1 MHVGT
6 ETIIPPN
13 TLQNHE
19 PQNLE
24 NISEITQENP
34 IPEPVIETHI
44 PQHISLLQLPISEQC
59 DAVTKFNL
67 EHHIPLSPISLETIS
82 VDSPTSPPS
91 DQALPS
97 YQSLSVNEIVI
108 LSDQMLPLLENL
120 TRHFTNI
127 VSSPEHSSSVL
138 RKIQIKPLKLK
149 KPSPK
154 PNLPY
159 KEPYKFFNQLS
170 EPIIELLTSAIHISL
185 KNFKSMEE
193 DALIFPSDIAA
204 EGEAL
209 KAKFSDVVDALSGYL
224 KEKTKGRCM
233 AVVDNLMEC
242 AARVDPPRL
251 TMISHEEMCFLAEQA
266 RIALEEEAK
275 RIADEEA
282 KRLAEQ
288 EALRIA
294 EEEAARLA
302 EVEAKRLADEQA
314 LMVNQNQDIV
324 MTEQDAT
331 TPASD
336 RGKNVIVDTT
346 PPASPIRTIRDFD
359 TPSSNIGPELR
370 EVLEGMKAEIASL
383 KSDSKTKDQTMAQ
396 ILLALK
402 DLSDR
407 LPLKP

>member
-1 MHVGT
+1 
-6 ETIIPPN
+6 
-13 TLQNHE
+13 
-19 PQNLE
+19 
-24 NISEITQENP
+24 
-34 IPEPVIETHI
+34 
-44 PQHISLLQLPISEQC
+44 
-59 DAVTKFNL
+59 
-67 EHHIPLSPISLETIS
+67 
-82 VDSPTSPPS
+82 
-91 DQALPS
+91 
-97 YQSLSVNEIVI
+97 
-108 LSDQMLPLLENL
+108 
-120 TRHFTNI
+120 
-127 VSSPEHSSSVL
+127 
-138 RKIQIKPLKLK
+138 
-149 KPSPK
+149 
-154 PNLPY
+154 
-159 KEPYKFFNQLS
+159 
-170 EPIIELLTSAIHISL
+170 
-185 KNFKSMEE
+185 
-193 DALIFPSDIAA
+193 
-204 EGEAL
+204 
-209 KAKFSDVVDALSGYL
+209 
-224 KEKTKGRCM
+224 M

-359 TPSSNIGPELR
+359 TPSSNIGLELR